1 MAFRELGHMDVKEV
15 LRRWQDGQSVRRV
28 DRETGADRKTVK
40 RYFDAAVASGLPRD
54 RALTDAEIHEVA
66 TRVQGRSLPDAS
78 DQWQEVARFKDEIQG
93 WLERS
98 TPLKLSKIHTLLK
111 RRGLRASY
119 QTLRRFATKELGH
132 GMPKVTVRVADA
144 PPGQEAQVDFGKMG
158 MIKDAATGRMI
169 ALYALVVT
177 LCFSRYQFVW
187 PVLLQTTEAVIE
199 GLEAAWRFFGGM
211 AKILI
216 PDNTKAMVKK
226 FDPLSPELVDAFA
239 DYVQARGMF
248 VDPARV
254 RHAKDKG
261 RVENQVPFV
270 RESWFQGESFGS
282 LEEARESG
290 LTWSRDVAG
299 ARIHGTTR
307 RVPREMYEAEEQPH
321 MLPAPSE
328 SYDVPLFGEAQVHPD
343 HHINFAR
350 ALYSMPT
357 KYIGKKVRVRADKQL
372 VKIYAGTELVKT
384 HPRQVPGG
392 RATDANDYPPGKAAY
407 AMRSVDALLAQA
419 KQRGHNVGVYA
430 ERVLNGP
437 LPWTRMRQAYALIG
451 LCDKYGNGRVEAL
464 CQSALAFDVVDVAR
478 LKKMLG
484 SATLPQAVDE
494 GGAKVVALPAA
505 TPRFARPASEFATR
519 KDGGE
524 KEGT

>member
-1 MAFRELGHMDVKEV
+1 MAFRELRHMDVKEV
-15 LRRWQDGQSVRRV
+15 LRRWQDGQSERRV
-28 DRETGADRKTVK
+28 GRETGADRKTVK

-66 TRVQGRSLPDAS
+66 TRVQGRPLPDAS
-78 DQWQEVARFKDEIQG
+78 EAWEDVARFKAEIEG
-93 WLERS
+93 WLEQS
-98 TPLKLSKIHTLLK
+98 TPLKLSKIYTLLK
-111 RRGLRASY
+111 RRGLTASY
-119 QTLRRFATKELGH
+119 PTLRRFATKELGF
-132 GMPKVTVRVADA
+132 GARKVTVRVADA
-144 PPGQEAQVDFGKMG
+144 PPGEEAQLDFGKMG
-158 MIKDAATGRMI
+158 LIKDAATGRMVV
-169 ALYALVVT
+169 LHALVVT

-199 GLEAAWRFFGGM
+199 GLEAAWRFFEGM

-216 PDNTKAMVKK
+216 PDNTKAIVKK
-226 FDPLSPELVDAFA
+226 CDPLSPELIEAFV

-282 LEEARESG
+282 LEEARESA
-290 LTWSRDVAG
+290 LTWARDVAG

-307 RVPREMYEAEEQPH
+307 RVPREMHEAEERPH

-328 SYDVPLFGEAQVHPD
+328 PYDVPIFGTAPVHRD
-343 HHINFAR
+343 HHIQFAS
-350 ALYSMPT
+350 ALYSVPT
-357 KYIGKKVRVRADKQL
+357 KYINETVRVRADKSV
-372 VKIYAGTELVKT
+372 VKIYLGTELIKT
-384 HPRQVPGG
+384 HPRQPPGG
-392 RATDANDYPPGKAAY
+392 RSTDGNDYPPGKSAY
-407 AMRSVDALLAQA
+407 AMRSMDTLLAQA
-419 KQRGHNVGVYA
+419 KQRGHHVGIYA
-430 ERVLNGP
+430 ERVLGGP

-484 SATLPQAVDE
+484 SAARPQPEDD
-494 GGAKVVALPAA
+494 GGAKVVALPVA
-505 TPRFARPASEFATR
+505 TPRFARPVSAFATR
-519 KDGGE
+519 KGGDE